1 LRYEHWR
8 PAYKYGWESRMMH
21 QGKQWDDVEPH
32 LASGRESA
40 RGESALGCSDA
51 KPAARDAWDRLENR
65 SYDSGGDVH

>member
-1 LRYEHWR
+1 
-8 PAYKYGWESRMMH
+8 MMH

-32 LASGRESA
+32 LASGWERA
-40 RGESALGCSDA
+40 RGESALGWNDA